1 MMALKCRIKA
11 WKAWK
16 KDYIDFTW
24 TYGILVFLGIV
35 YSPTFAL
42 EYRMTRYKQER
53 GIHDL

>member
-16 KDYIDFTW
+16 KDYIGFTW

-42 EYRMTRYKQER
+42 EYHMTLYKTR
-53 GIHDL
+53 KGNT

>member
-11 WKAWK
+11 WNIWRKH
-16 KDYIDFTW
+16 YIGFTW

-35 YSPTFAL
+35 HSPTFAL
-42 EYRMTRYKQER
+42 EYDMTRYKQER